1 MVHPPA
7 RDQGARGLLVGAIL
21 RAEHQQN
28 IMMKTLAVD
37 KAAAEELRR
46 ARHHPRLNDAGD
58 LKIQFSG
65 IEIHCGPD
73 VVDLDGEMIEAREF
87 GRGIGHDRSL

>member
-1 MVHPPA
+1 MHPPA

-21 RAEHQQN
+21 WGEHQQN
-28 IMMKTLAVD
+28 IMMKILAAD
-37 KAAAEELRR
+37 KAATEELRR

-58 LKIQFSG
+58 LKTQISG

-73 VVDLDGEMIEAREF
+73 VVDLDGDMIEAQKF
-87 GRGIGHDRSL
+87 GRGIGHDRFL